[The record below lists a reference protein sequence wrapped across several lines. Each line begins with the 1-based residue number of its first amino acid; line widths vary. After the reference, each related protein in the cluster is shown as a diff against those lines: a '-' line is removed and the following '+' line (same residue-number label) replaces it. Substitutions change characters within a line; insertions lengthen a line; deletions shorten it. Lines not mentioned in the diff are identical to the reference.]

1 MRKISPMISAN
12 VSSKILKPVLIVSG
26 AAVVFVSLLLVQQNN
41 INSLDLKIGKLSA
54 RIVQA
59 SSIDERLKLEKDVVG
74 FEKDKTIIQN
84 GAYTNL
90 VQALGGLVLSMT
102 AWVGYQNFRVG
113 EKNLKVSEDK
123 QVTERFSKSIE
134 HLGNSNQIDIRLG
147 GIYALE
153 QIAID
158 SAKYHWTIVEI
169 LSAFVREKCPLVN
182 IAPPAGNL
190 EPTSLEEQSE
200 QKTSVPTPKKVG
212 VDIQAAMTV
221 LGRRKVAQDPSGKN
235 IDLRSVNL
243 PFIEIQEASLR
254 GANLIGANLSEAN
267 LSKADLSKASLR
279 GANLSK
285 ADLIG
290 ADLSKADLIRAS
302 LRGANLSKADL
313 IGADLIGANLIGA
326 NLIGADLSE
335 ANLIG
340 ADLTEANLIGAFLI
354 GADLTE
360 AFLRKADLTG
370 ANLSKANLSKA
381 SLRGAN
387 LIGAD
392 LSEANLSK
400 ANLSKADLIRASL
413 RGANLSKADLI
424 GADLSEAN
432 LIGAFL
438 IGADLTEANLS
449 KADLTGANLS
459 KANLTGANLTGAELI
474 YVTVQNTRFGNNL
487 GISDD
492 MKKELEGKGAI
503 FRDSPSI

>member
-134 HLGNSNQIDIRLG
+134 HLGSDKIDIRLG

-169 LSAFVREKCPLVN
+169 LSAFIREKCPLVN

-221 LGRRKVAQDPSGKN
+221 LGRRKFAQDPPDKR
-235 IDLRSVNL
+235 IDLRNVSL
-243 PFIEIQEASLR
+243 PFIEIQKANLR
-254 GANLIGANLSEAN
+254 GANLRGAN
-267 LSKADLSKASLR
+267 LR
-279 GANLSK
+279 GANLR
-285 ADLIG
+285 G
-290 ADLSKADLIRAS
+290 ADLREAKLSRADLSR
-302 LRGANLSKADL
+302 ADL
-313 IGADLIGANLIGA
+313 SR
-326 NLIGADLSE
+326 ADLSE
-335 ANLIG
+335 ADLRE
-340 ADLTEANLIGAFLI
+340 ADLREASL
-354 GADLTE
+354 D
-360 AFLRKADLTG
+360 RADLTG
-370 ANLSKANLSKA
+370 AYLT
-381 SLRGAN
+381 
-387 LIGAD
+387 GAD
-392 LSEANLSK
+392 LGK
-400 ANLSKADLIRASL
+400 AFMM
-413 RGANLSKADLI
+413 
-424 GADLSEAN
+424 GADLRE
-432 LIGAFL
+432 
-438 IGADLTEANLS
+438 ADLGE
-449 KADLTGANLS
+449 ADLTGAYLSAVLLS
-459 KANLTGANLTGAELI
+459 KANPSGAKLI
-474 YVTVQNTRFGNNL
+474 CVKVQNTKFRDNL

-503 FRDSPSI
+503 FGNSPSIYLNRNLHS

>member
-1 MRKISPMISAN
+1 MRKIFPMISAN

-169 LSAFVREKCPLVN
+169 LSAFIREKCPLDDV
-182 IAPPAGNL
+182 AQLTGNSGK
-190 EPTSLEEQSE
+190 TSLEEQSE
-200 QKTSVPTPKKVG
+200 QKTSVPTYKKVG

-221 LGRRKVAQDPSGKN
+221 LGRRKVEQDPPDKR
-235 IDLRSVNL
+235 IDLRNVSL
-243 PFIEIQEASLR
+243 PLIEIQKASLSGVNLSGANLSGASLNGANLSDANLR
-254 GANLIGANLSEAN
+254 NANLSGARLFEANLSGASLFEANLSGASLIGINLSGANLRNANLIGINLIGINLS
-267 LSKADLSKASLR
+267 
-279 GANLSK
+279 GANLS
-285 ADLIG
+285 
-290 ADLSKADLIRAS
+290 
-302 LRGANLSKADL
+302 GANLSD
-313 IGADLIGANLIGA
+313 ANLSGV
-326 NLIGADLSE
+326 NLS
-335 ANLIG
+335 
-340 ADLTEANLIGAFLI
+340 
-354 GADLTE
+354 
-360 AFLRKADLTG
+360 G
-370 ANLSKANLSKA
+370 ANLSDANLS
-381 SLRGAN
+381 GV
-387 LIGAD
+387 
-392 LSEANLSK
+392 NLS
-400 ANLSKADLIRASL
+400 
-413 RGANLSKADLI
+413 GANLSDANLFGI
-424 GADLSEAN
+424 NLSGVNLSDANLSGVNLRAAN
-432 LIGAFL
+432 LIN
-438 IGADLTEANLS
+438 IQ
-449 KADLTGANLS
+449 
-459 KANLTGANLTGAELI
+459 
-474 YVTVQNTRFGNNL
+474 VHNTRFGGNL

-492 MKKELEGKGAI
+492 IKNELEGEGAI
-503 FRDSPSI
+503 FEDSPGS

>member
-1 MRKISPMISAN
+1 MRKIFPMVLTS

-169 LSAFVREKCPLVN
+169 LSAFIREKCPLDDV
-182 IAPPAGNL
+182 AQLTGNSGK
-190 EPTSLEEQSE
+190 TSLEEQSE
-200 QKTSVPTPKKVG
+200 QKTSVPTYKKVG

-221 LGRRKVAQDPSGKN
+221 LGRRKVEQDPPDKR
-235 IDLRSVNL
+235 IDLRNVSL
-243 PFIEIQEASLR
+243 PLIEIQKASLSGVNLS
-254 GANLIGANLSEAN
+254 GASLIGINLNGANLSDANLSGVNLSGVNLFEAN
-267 LSKADLSKASLR
+267 LSGASLFKASLIGASLIGVNLSDANLR
-279 GANLSK
+279 NANLSGASLFGINLSGANLS
-285 ADLIG
+285 
-290 ADLSKADLIRAS
+290 
-302 LRGANLSKADL
+302 GANLS
-313 IGADLIGANLIGA
+313 GASLSGVNL
-326 NLIGADLSE
+326 S
-335 ANLIG
+335 
-340 ADLTEANLIGAFLI
+340 
-354 GADLTE
+354 
-360 AFLRKADLTG
+360 G
-370 ANLSKANLSKA
+370 ANLSGA
-381 SLRGAN
+381 SLFG
-387 LIGAD
+387 IK
-392 LSEANLSK
+392 LS
-400 ANLSKADLIRASL
+400 
-413 RGANLSKADLI
+413 GANLSDAN
-424 GADLSEAN
+424 LSGVNLRAAN
-432 LIGAFL
+432 LIN
-438 IGADLTEANLS
+438 IQ
-449 KADLTGANLS
+449 
-459 KANLTGANLTGAELI
+459 
-474 YVTVQNTRFGNNL
+474 VHNTRFGDNL

-492 MKKELEGKGAI
+492 MKNELEGEGAI
-503 FRDSPSI
+503 FEDSPGS

>member
-1 MRKISPMISAN
+1 MRKIFPMISAN

-169 LSAFVREKCPLVN
+169 LSAFIREKCPLDDV
-182 IAPPAGNL
+182 AQLTGNSGK
-190 EPTSLEEQSE
+190 TSLEEQSE
-200 QKTSVPTPKKVG
+200 QKTSVPTYKKVG

-221 LGRRKVAQDPSGKN
+221 LGRRKVEQDPPDKR
-235 IDLRSVNL
+235 IDLRNVSL
-243 PFIEIQEASLR
+243 PLIEIQKASLSGVNLSGANLSGASLNGANLSDANLR
-254 GANLIGANLSEAN
+254 NANLSGARLFEANLSGASLFGINLSGANLRNANLIGINLIGINLS
-267 LSKADLSKASLR
+267 
-279 GANLSK
+279 GANLS
-285 ADLIG
+285 
-290 ADLSKADLIRAS
+290 
-302 LRGANLSKADL
+302 GANLSD
-313 IGADLIGANLIGA
+313 ANLSGV
-326 NLIGADLSE
+326 NLS
-335 ANLIG
+335 
-340 ADLTEANLIGAFLI
+340 
-354 GADLTE
+354 
-360 AFLRKADLTG
+360 G
-370 ANLSKANLSKA
+370 ANLSDANLS
-381 SLRGAN
+381 GV
-387 LIGAD
+387 
-392 LSEANLSK
+392 NLS
-400 ANLSKADLIRASL
+400 
-413 RGANLSKADLI
+413 GANLS
-424 GADLSEAN
+424 
-432 LIGAFL
+432 
-438 IGADLTEANLS
+438 
-449 KADLTGANLS
+449 GANLS
-459 KANLTGANLTGAELI
+459 GASLFGINLSGVNLSDANLSGVNLRAANLI
-474 YVTVQNTRFGNNL
+474 NIQVHNTRFGGNL

-492 MKKELEGKGAI
+492 IKNELEGEGAI
-503 FRDSPSI
+503 FEDSPGS